1 VSLART
7 VAPGPTYLLF
17 DEPTTGLD
25 PITTNAVND
34 LIYELS
40 RKLKVT
46 SLVVSHDMACALKI
60 ADRVLILDQARILAL
75 QTVAE
80 IKRSDEPLIKDFLS
94 ETLALLPP
102 EERG

>member
-1 VSLART
+1 MAQ
-7 VAPGPTYLLF
+7 PNYLLF

-34 LIYELS
+34 LILDLS

-46 SLVVSHDMACALKI
+46 SIVVSHDMACALKI
-60 ADRVLILDQARILAL
+60 ADRILVLDQARVLAHA
-75 QTVAE
+75 TVAE
-80 IKRSDEPLIKDFLS
+80 IKRSKEPLIREFLA

-102 EERG
+102 EENGP